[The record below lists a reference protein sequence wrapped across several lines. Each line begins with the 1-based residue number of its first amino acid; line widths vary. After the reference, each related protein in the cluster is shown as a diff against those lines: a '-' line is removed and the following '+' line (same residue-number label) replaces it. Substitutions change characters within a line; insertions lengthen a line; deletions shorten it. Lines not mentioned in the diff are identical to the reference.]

1 MSAWFKLRR
10 QAAPRDRT
18 VLLLPR
24 TRGLSGVTSHHLPHL
39 RAHPD
44 SPWWFGSAAVDV
56 GREAGPTG
64 TASQCKS
71 PAFCSWGGFPADARQ
86 GWGRRPAERESR
98 VLRPRGGFCE
108 TGWNGRPRR
117 RHICWAGGP
126 GIWDIVFLAGSGGCQ
141 KPDKL
146 ITSDMGQ
153 SSFWRA
159 QAGPPELLSG
169 DGAAAMRK
177 FIIQGD
183 GPGGEQVLAGL
194 GGGSCC

>member
-1 MSAWFKLRR
+1 ML
-10 QAAPRDRT
+10 
-18 VLLLPR
+18 
-24 TRGLSGVTSHHLPHL
+24 H
-39 RAHPD
+39 
-44 SPWWFGSAAVDV
+44 
-56 GREAGPTG
+56 
-64 TASQCKS
+64 
-71 PAFCSWGGFPADARQ
+71 
-86 GWGRRPAERESR
+86 
-98 VLRPRGGFCE
+98 PRGGFCE

-177 FIIQGD
+177 FIMQGD
-183 GPGGEQVLAGL
+183 GLGGEQVLAGL
-194 GGGSCC
+194 GGGSCCWGRAWPLCSLQDVQRQEMWWNDSCQLPGDAMT